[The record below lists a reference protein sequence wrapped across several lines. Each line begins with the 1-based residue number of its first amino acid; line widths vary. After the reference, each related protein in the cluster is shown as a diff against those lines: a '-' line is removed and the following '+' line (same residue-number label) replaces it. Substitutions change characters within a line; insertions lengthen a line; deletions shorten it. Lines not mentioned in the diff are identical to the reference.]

1 MNYPLPIRGAHF
13 VIDRVSYPALTV
25 GLVTLGLLLA
35 LYAGTGSLYP
45 TGMLIGFQ
53 DPLEAMG
60 LFLLFS
66 LLPAYLLGGMMAQI
80 RATPGIVSAL
90 AEILDEEHHS
100 TLQKMDQVTYWSTGL
115 LVGLL
120 FAAVGNIPWH
130 ILVFDPRQP
139 GFVFSMTLA
148 FAQFFTW
155 GVVGLMLA
163 TGEHNAF
170 TLYRVG
176 KLVKVD
182 LYNLDRLNP
191 FGQSSLRNL
200 LIIVGA
206 LAMTPLQSIDQ
217 EFRWTNYQ
225 NAILVGVP
233 AILLLALVPIWSVHK
248 QIRAAKA
255 RELERLEEEIRASSR
270 SLENDSLTRLNALLE
285 RRSFVAGLRNWPMDF
300 SLLARVVFYVLI
312 PPLAW
317 AGAALVELA
326 VDSYVTG

>member
-1 MNYPLPIRGAHF
+1 L
-13 VIDRVSYPALTV
+13 VIDRVSYPALSV
-25 GLVTLGLLLA
+25 GLITLGLLLA

-45 TGMLIGFQ
+45 SGLLIGFQ
-53 DPLEAMG
+53 DPLEAAG

-90 AEILDEEHHS
+90 AEILDKEQHS
-100 TLQKMDQVTYWSTGL
+100 VLQKLDQVTYWFAGM

-120 FAAVGNIPWH
+120 FAALGGNIPWQ
-130 ILVFDPRQP
+130 ILEFDPREP

-163 TGEHNAF
+163 TGEHNALA
-170 TLYRVG
+170 LYRVG
-176 KLVKVD
+176 KLVKID

-191 FGQSSLRNL
+191 FGQYSLRSL

-217 EFRWTNYQ
+217 EFRWVNYQ
-225 NAILVGVP
+225 NALLVGIP
-233 AILLLALVPIWSVHK
+233 AILLLSLLPIWSVHK
-248 QIRAAKA
+248 QIRKTKA
-255 RELERLEEEIRASSR
+255 RELALIDDEIAAASR

-285 RRSFVAGLRNWPMDF
+285 RRSFVTGLRNWPMDF

-326 VDSYVTG
+326 VDSYLAG